1 MFSHHAAL
9 AGSYQNYSHLCQ
21 FFCART
27 EGIFEVELFS
37 LYHIHIAIAPHEF
50 VFLNVIFNLR

>member
-21 FFCART
+21 IFCART
-27 EGIFEVELFS
+27 EGIFEVGLFS
-37 LYHIHIAIAPHEF
+37 LYRVHIAIAPREF